1 MTPVE
6 QVHVE
11 RIEHEHTPQRVG
23 LMWWRRVCRR
33 DGQRWPCNR
42 AEHARDIR
50 AGRRD
55 LSGRPTIPHQRTR
68 DAAWW
73 EV

>member
-11 RIEHEHTPQRVG
+11 RIEHEHTPQGR
-23 LMWWRRVCRR
+23 LWWRVCRR

-42 AEHARDIR
+42 VEHARDIR

-55 LSGRPTIPHQRTR
+55 LAGRPTIPQQRRAT
-68 DAAWW
+68 WW
-73 EV
+73 EY

>member
-1 MTPVE
+1 MTPTE

-11 RIEHEHTPQRVG
+11 RIEHEHTRTG
-23 LMWWRRVCRR
+23 RWFRRRCGRC
-33 DGQRWPCNR
+33 GQSWPCNR
-42 AEHARDIR
+42 AQHAADIR

-55 LSGRPTIPHQRTR
+55 LAGRLVIPQQRTR